1 MPPRSSQPRY
11 VLALLFV
18 VYIFNFV
25 DRNLLAIL
33 LQDIKLEL
41 GVSDTAMGFLT
52 GTAFALFYT
61 TAGIP
66 IARLADR
73 GRRTVVI
80 ALGLAAW
87 SAMTAFSGLVRTFWQ
102 LALARVLV
110 GVGEAA
116 ASPAAQ
122 SLLADY
128 YPPERR
134 ATALAI
140 YSMGANVGILLSL
153 AGGGFIGQY
162 FGWRTAFLV
171 VGLPGLLLALL
182 VWATIAEPERGA
194 AEGVE
199 TAPDE
204 APSVGEAFAYLTS
217 LPAFRHLVL
226 AAGFYSC
233 ASYGFITWAPTFL
246 IRVHGLS
253 QGEAGIWSGL
263 LVGGGG
269 ALGTYLGGRMSD
281 TLGQRDPRWP
291 LWTCAIGAAT
301 MTPFAIG
308 FLWSPS
314 LTGAIVLW
322 VPAAVLGHAYV
333 APSFALTHALVKLR
347 MRALA
352 TAMMLFSLN
361 LLGLGLGP
369 LLIGFAN
376 DQLVSRLGDEAIRYS
391 LIGLLAFNLW
401 AIVHSLLAARSLAS
415 DLERASEH

>member
-194 AEGVE
+194 AEGVV

-204 APSVGEAFAYLTS
+204 APSAGEAFAYLTS

-226 AAGFYSC
+226 AAGFY
-233 ASYGFITWAPTFL
+233 L
-246 IRVHGLS
+246 
-253 QGEAGIWSGL
+253 
-263 LVGGGG
+263 
-269 ALGTYLGGRMSD
+269 
-281 TLGQRDPRWP
+281 
-291 LWTCAIGAAT
+291 
-301 MTPFAIG
+301 
-308 FLWSPS
+308 
-314 LTGAIVLW
+314 
-322 VPAAVLGHAYV
+322 
-333 APSFALTHALVKLR
+333 
-347 MRALA
+347 
-352 TAMMLFSLN
+352 
-361 LLGLGLGP
+361 
-369 LLIGFAN
+369 
-376 DQLVSRLGDEAIRYS
+376 S
-391 LIGLLAFNLW
+391 LIH
-401 AIVHSLLAARSLAS
+401 I
-415 DLERASEH
+415 